1 MRVAVHHETTYRY
14 ESAAQYS
21 VQYLRLSPRTTMRQK
36 VISWKLDTPGTC
48 RPFTDTFGNDSH
60 VVVVDR
66 AHDEIRVRAR
76 GEVEVTDDQEICE
89 DIGPQNPE
97 VYRRTTLLT
106 TPTPPLSSMAAD
118 FAQFVGKDDHKALE
132 ALMLTLRERIEYKAG
147 VTHSATSAAE
157 AFERGAGVCQ
167 DHAHVFLTCA
177 RALGYPARYV
187 SGYLAAEGAGEL
199 ASHAWAEIWLPEH
212 GWTGYDVANR
222 ARPGGGYVRLAVGLD
237 YLDACPVRGFR
248 RGGFGESLDVE
259 VQVHATNRA
268 PTEMMQQQSQQLQ
281 ISVQERQHQQRLAQ
295 QQQQQQQ

>member
-1 MRVAVHHETTYRY
+1 MRVAVHHQTIYRY

-36 VISWKLDTPGTC
+36 VISWKLETPGTC
-48 RPFTDTFGNDSH
+48 RPFTDTYGNDSH

-76 GEVEVTDDQEICE
+76 GEVEVTDDPEICE

-97 VYRRTTLLT
+97 VYKRMTGLTTL
-106 TPTPPLSSMAAD
+106 TPSLASLAAD
-118 FAQFVGKDDHKALE
+118 VAVDLGKDDLKALD
-132 ALMLTLRERIEYKAG
+132 ALMNALRDRIEYKAG

-157 AFERGAGVCQ
+157 AFERAAGVCQ

-177 RALGYPARYV
+177 RALGFPARYV

-199 ASHAWAEIWLPEH
+199 ASHAWAEVWIAGR
-212 GWTGYDVANR
+212 GWVGYDVANR
-222 ARPGGGYVRLAVGLD
+222 AKPGGGYVRLAVGLD

-259 VQVHATNRA
+259 VQVHATNRGL
-268 PTEMMQQQSQQLQ
+268 TEQQQQQQSQQ
-281 ISVQERQHQQRLAQ
+281 
-295 QQQQQQQ
+295 

>member
-1 MRVAVHHETTYRY
+1 MRVAVHHQTIYRY

-36 VISWKLDTPGTC
+36 VISWKLETPGTC
-48 RPFTDTFGNDSH
+48 RPFSDTFGNDSH

-76 GEVEVTDDQEICE
+76 GEVEVNDDAEICE

-97 VYRRTTLLT
+97 VYKRMTPLT
-106 TPTPPLSSMAAD
+106 TPSPPLASLAAD
-118 FAQFVGKDDHKALE
+118 VAVHVGKDGNDALKGLD
-132 ALMLTLRERIEYKAG
+132 ALMNALRDRIEYKQG

-157 AFERGAGVCQ
+157 AFQRSAGVCQ

-177 RALGYPARYV
+177 RILGFPARYV
-187 SGYLAAEGAGEL
+187 SGYLAAEGEGEL
-199 ASHAWAEIWLPEH
+199 ASHAWAEVWLPER
-212 GWTGYDVANR
+212 GWTGFDVANR
-222 ARPGGGYVRLAVGLD
+222 ARPGGRYVRLAVGLD

-259 VQVHATNRA
+259 VQVHATNRLL
-268 PTEMMQQQSQQLQ
+268 TE
-281 ISVQERQHQQRLAQ
+281 Q
-295 QQQQQQQ
+295 QQQQQHQQ